1 MLFIDAKY
9 ASMLSP
15 RLRNFKQ
22 QKDYLWN
29 FSCPICGDSSKNK
42 LKARGYI
49 YKMKSDLC
57 VKCHNCGYGANL
69 GNFIKQIDTHLYDEY
84 VIERYKA
91 GAVRY
96 NAHKDISAVLPKE
109 KEVTELLEDEVLTKL
124 QRLDL
129 LDESHPA
136 VQYCVDRK
144 IPKDKFDLIY
154 FCKKFKQWSNS
165 IKFKF
170 ANEDNDAPR
179 LVFPFFTPEG
189 KVFAYSGRAFGK
201 EEPKYITIKL
211 DEDKEKIYGMDRV
224 DWSKKVFVVEG
235 QIDSLFLPNCL
246 AVSGAS
252 FDLLEIQKVKT
263 NSVLIMDNEPRN
275 KDIVKQLEKYIKA
288 GYTVC
293 MFPETIEQKDI
304 NDMILNGGMSVNEI
318 VDTINKNS
326 YTGLNALARFAT
338 WRKV

>member
-9 ASMLSP
+9 ASMLSS

-22 QKDYLWN
+22 KKDYLWN

-42 LKARGYI
+42 IKARGYI
-49 YKMKSDLC
+49 YRAKSDLF
-57 VKCHNCGYGANL
+57 VKCHNCGYGSNL
-69 GNFIKQIDTHLYDEY
+69 GNLIKQIDTHLYDEY
-84 VIERYKA
+84 VIERYKS
-91 GAVRY
+91 GAVKY
-96 NAHKDISAVLPKE
+96 NSHKDISAVIPEE
-109 KEVTELLEDEVLTKL
+109 KQVTELLEDEVLSKL

-129 LDESHPA
+129 LDETHPA
-136 VQYCVDRK
+136 VQYCLNRK

-154 FCKKFKQWSNS
+154 FCKKFKKWSNS

-170 ANEDNDAPR
+170 TSEENDAPR
-179 LVFPFFTPEG
+179 LVFPFFTTEG

-211 DEDKEKIYGMDRV
+211 DEDREKIYGLDRI
-224 DWSKKVFVVEG
+224 DWGKKVFVVEG

-252 FDLLEIQKVKT
+252 FDLLDIQKVKT
-263 NSVLIMDNEPRN
+263 NCVLVMDNEPRN
-275 KDIVKQLEKYIKA
+275 KDIVKQLEKYIKV

-293 MFPETIEQKDI
+293 MFPETIQQKDI
-304 NDMILNGGMSVNEI
+304 NEMVLSGMTQSEILDV
-318 VDTINKNS
+318 INKNS
-326 YTGLNALARFAT
+326 YSGLNALARFAT

>member
-1 MLFIDAKY
+1 
-9 ASMLSP
+9 
-15 RLRNFKQ
+15 
-22 QKDYLWN
+22 
-29 FSCPICGDSSKNK
+29 
-42 LKARGYI
+42 
-49 YKMKSDLC
+49 
-57 VKCHNCGYGANL
+57 
-69 GNFIKQIDTHLYDEY
+69 
-84 VIERYKA
+84 VIERYKS

-96 NAHKDISAVLPKE
+96 NSHKDISAVIPEE
-109 KEVTELLEDEVLTKL
+109 KQVTELLEDEVLSKL

-129 LDESHPA
+129 LDETHPA
-136 VQYCVDRK
+136 VQYCLDRK
-144 IPKDKFDLIY
+144 IPRDKLDLIY
-154 FCKKFKQWSNS
+154 FCKKFKKWSNS

-170 ANEDNDAPR
+170 TNEDNDAPR

-211 DEDKEKIYGMDRV
+211 DEDREKIYGMDRI
-224 DWSKKVFVVEG
+224 DWGKKVFVVEG

-263 NSVLIMDNEPRN
+263 NCVLVMDNEPRN
-275 KDIVKQLEKYIKA
+275 KDIVKQLEKYIKV

-293 MFPETIEQKDI
+293 MFPDTIQQKDI
-304 NDMILNGGMSVNEI
+304 NEMILSGMTQSEI
-318 VDTINKNS
+318 LDVINKNS
-326 YTGLNALARFAT
+326 YSGLNALARFAT

>member
-9 ASMLSP
+9 ASMLSS

-22 QKDYLWN
+22 KKDYLWN

-42 LKARGYI
+42 IKARGYI
-49 YKMKSDLC
+49 YRAKSDLF
-57 VKCHNCGYGANL
+57 VKCHNCGYGSNL
-69 GNFIKQIDTHLYDEY
+69 GNLIKQIDTHLYDEY
-84 VIERYKA
+84 VIERYKS

-96 NAHKDISAVLPKE
+96 NSHKDISAIIPE
-109 KEVTELLEDEVLTKL
+109 ETKEVLLEDEVLSKL

-129 LDESHPA
+129 LDDEHPA
-136 VQYCVDRK
+136 VKYCLKRK
-144 IPKDKFDLIY
+144 IPKEKFDLIY
-154 FCKKFKQWSNS
+154 FCKKFKTWSNS

-170 ANEDNDAPR
+170 TNEENDAPR
-179 LVFPFFTPEG
+179 LVFPFFTTEG

-211 DEDKEKIYGMDRV
+211 DEDREKIYGLERV
-224 DWSKKVFVVEG
+224 DWSSKVYIVEG
-235 QIDSLFLPNCL
+235 QIDSLFLPNSL

-252 FDLLEIQKVKT
+252 FDLLEIQKIKS
-263 NSVLIMDNEPRN
+263 NCVLVMDNEPRN
-275 KDIVKQLEKYIKA
+275 KDIVKQLEKYIKL

-304 NDMILNGGMSVNEI
+304 NDMIINGNLDVNEI
-318 VDTINKNS
+318 VDIINRNS